1 MTLYDLLNGTT
12 IMGDVR
18 LSKWVEDF
26 EIVLFQTYGTD
37 HFGPGDIPEEL
48 VKDYLYKFYLPE
60 RVYPTGSGI
69 LTLKYHPEK
78 EE

>member
-48 VKDYLYKFYLPE
+48 EHCEVEYLFCPGDGFLHIE
-60 RVYPTGSGI
+60 IEAV
-69 LTLKYHPEK
+69 ED
-78 EE
+78 